1 MILTFYRKIIRTTDN
16 HQATPVEAKIV
27 MADGERQTTLGTLN
41 FPNQTVWAKFYG
53 AVQTG
58 ALRIKDLTVV
68 MENSKDDTANDDA
81 NDEAKL
87 LKQVTKPTAVTKM
100 VVGIG
105 IGTKERGEN
114 ANANTGPN
122 TK

>member
-27 MADGERQTTLGTLN
+27 MSDGEQQTTLGTLN
-41 FPNQTVWAKFYG
+41 FPNQTVWAKFCG

-58 ALRIKDLTVV
+58 ALRINDLTVV
-68 MENSKDDTANDDA
+68 TENSGKDDV
-81 NDEAKL
+81 ELIAK
-87 LKQVTKPTAVTKM
+87 VTKPTAVTKM

-105 IGTKERGEN
+105 IGGKVD
-114 ANANTGPN
+114 ADKDTGSDI
-122 TK
+122 K

>member
-1 MILTFYRKIIRTTDN
+1 MILTFYRKIIRDGDKNT
-16 HQATPVEAKIV
+16 QTPVEAKIV

-68 MENSKDDTANDDA
+68 MENSGKDAVGDVELIA
-81 NDEAKL
+81 
-87 LKQVTKPTAVTKM
+87 QVTKPTAVTKM

-105 IGTKERGEN
+105 IGSDKEGKVDGDKD
-114 ANANTGPN
+114 AGSN

>member
-16 HQATPVEAKIV
+16 HQPTPVEAKIV
-27 MADGERQTTLGTLN
+27 MADGELQTTLGTLN

-68 MENSKDDTANDDA
+68 MENSNDAAAED
-81 NDEAKL
+81 AKL
-87 LKQVTKPTAVTKM
+87 IAQVTKPTAVTKM

-105 IGTKERGEN
+105 IGSDKGGKVD
-114 ANANTGPN
+114 ANKDTGSDI
-122 TK
+122 K

>member
-27 MADGERQTTLGTLN
+27 MSDGEWQTTLGTLD

-68 MENSKDDTANDDA
+68 MENSNGAAED
-81 NDEAKL
+81 AKL
-87 LKQVTKPTAVTKM
+87 IAQVTKPTAVTKM

-105 IGTKERGEN
+105 VGSDKGGKVD
-114 ANANTGPN
+114 ANKDTGSDI
-122 TK
+122 K